1 MMKTRYIKIGILSC
15 ILSTICMNMVQAN
28 DIELKI
34 PKSSIQN
41 AVDAFLHAR
50 YFSYGTE
57 TTSTGIDYYN
67 IKPKS
72 GTVTLLSG
80 NRFELELILD
90 AYINFELAGFEFGHT
105 YSNKNVTIEG
115 YVSIQAQG
123 DGYKLLLVPDDFTFN
138 ESGLLFDA
146 LNLVS
151 KGIVSSLPEISTTAK
166 LPFLVS
172 AATQYFTSTTPNLT
186 TTADEVRIGFTLKA
200 GPRFITVTNVVN
212 NNYKVGTIEK
222 VDGVSGSTIT
232 SYDSPKTFEWNTG
245 STYKVQTPYML
256 LDETNGKNKFRHWVD
271 KDGVVQNE
279 ISARRI
285 QYTVASQDETLKA
298 IFDPAQRIQLD
309 NSLEGGIYSN
319 GTVTYD
325 GSTFF
330 SYDSY
335 DFFHATQTKTIDTNV
350 PDGTQ
355 GRNWKFL
362 KWSDGNTNKQRNI
375 VIDQDIDLKSEFKGS
390 QVSNN
395 STTFKAYQSNAVRSL
410 DGWLHMVYESLGH
423 IWYEAKSPTG
433 SWEFL
438 DGPGGNHLDITSG
451 KSPSIAIKP
460 TTSSWPW
467 QYMTAIAWQDGTT
480 IRLQTY
486 RYNGSTYIDAA
497 PYVQVP
503 TGQSASYN
511 TQPNIVWTD
520 DDDLVLL
527 YRTSSGIKYRIYEFD
542 VPNVSLNLMTSGTV
556 NNTSGAYNFAV
567 SSLSYAGNNNVIEF
581 AYQKSLGYLGPPYY
595 TGDEIQ
601 YTWINYL
608 SGSTSVTQKSGLPIK
623 VSASSV
629 VRNKEP
635 SIVTLDSSSVIGWI
649 SGTTTNSGWDPW
661 NTRATTAEITWIE
674 VTPNNWQ
681 HIITRNNKDHHVRS
695 VSMSKLSDNSEYYAV
710 WSQIYDQSGYI
721 DRNKFVK
728 GSALNQFKILNT
740 TGWDVQLTEA
750 ASANNI
756 HAFSYYP
763 KTQPY
768 YWLQSNSL
776 GSYLKQQPLVTTET
790 RGIILSD
797 TAHTTGFNYSIGK
810 IKLDNEPLSFI
821 SYDYEKSSTS
831 SNIDI
836 RIEDIDMK
844 YQELQDVV
852 DYLKS
857 EPFQFNSDMQL
868 TFEEQFSFRDS
879 VAAVKLLGENGFIH
893 YTVNL
898 VDHSTNKILGILREH
913 TIDGN
918 SKLTRIDKSWDVNS
932 GGLDGVFR
940 IEMIVK
946 TDLKGLY
953 PVIENTY
960 SDDNLQNRLQPEDFD
975 DLDLDNSEVVSD
987 YGLAQNYP
995 NPFNP
1000 STQIEYQIPTAGLVQ
1015 LEVFDI
1021 LGRKVQTLVNET
1033 QEIGKYTVTFNANGL
1048 ASGVYLYRLSS
1059 GNFVTSKKLFL
1070 LK

>member
-1 MMKTRYIKIGILSC
+1 MMKTRFIKIGILSC
-15 ILSTICMNMVQAN
+15 ILSTICMSMVQAN

-57 TTSTGIDYYN
+57 TSSTGIDYYN

-90 AYINFELAGFEFGHT
+90 AYINFELIGFEFDHT

-115 YVSIQAQG
+115 YVSIQTQG
-123 DGYKLLLVPDDFTFN
+123 NGYKLLLVPDDFTFN
-138 ESGLLFDA
+138 ESGLLYDA

-151 KGIVSSLPEISTTAK
+151 KGIVSSLPEISTTTK

-186 TTADEVRIGFTLKA
+186 TTTDEVRIGFTLKA

-212 NNYKVGTIEK
+212 DNYKVGTVEK

-245 STYKVQTPYML
+245 STYKVQTPYVL

-271 KDGVVQNE
+271 KNGVVQNE

-285 QYTVASQDETLKA
+285 QYTVTSQDETLKA

-309 NSLEGGIYSN
+309 NSLEGGVYSS

-330 SYDSY
+330 SYDNY

-362 KWSDGNTNKQRNI
+362 KWSDGNTSKQRNI

-395 STTFKAYQSNAVRSL
+395 STTFKAYQSNAVRSR
-410 DGWLHMVYESLGH
+410 DGWQHMVYESLGH

-438 DGPGGNHLDITSG
+438 DGPGGDHLDITSG
-451 KSPSIAIKP
+451 KSPSIDVNTNAVAW
-460 TTSSWPW
+460 SGGYWE
-467 QYMTAIAWQDGTT
+467 YMTAIAWQDGGT

-486 RYNGSTYIDAA
+486 QYNGSTYIDAA
-497 PYVQVP
+497 PYVQVS
-503 TGQSASYN
+503 TGQSSSYD
-511 TQPNIVWTD
+511 TQPNVIWTD
-520 DDDLVLL
+520 NEELLLL
-527 YRTSSGIKYRIYEFD
+527 YKTSSGLSYKIYAFNYTHGYLD
-542 VPNVSLNLMTSGTV
+542 QKASGTIS
-556 NNTSGAYNFAV
+556 NTSGAYNVAT
-567 SSLSYAGNNNVIEF
+567 SSFTSGTHTWFDIVYE
-581 AYQKSLGYLGPPYY
+581 KDMGYLGPPYY
-595 TGDEIQ
+595 VGTEIRHANLR
-601 YTWINYL
+601 YI
-608 SGSTSVTQKSGLPIK
+608 SGQSSATMV
-623 VSASSV
+623 VSPHVISNSSI

-635 SIVTLDSSSVIGWI
+635 SVVTLSSLKRIVGWI
-649 SGTTTNSGWDPW
+649 SATTTNSTWDPQ
-661 NTRATTAEITWIE
+661 NTRATIATLEWGMFGLTISRT
-674 VTPNNWQ
+674 NN
-681 HIITRNNKDHHVRS
+681 DHHVRS
-695 VSMSKLSDNSEYYAV
+695 VSVSKKSDNSEYYVA

-721 DRNKFVK
+721 DYNKFVK
-728 GSALNQFKILNT
+728 GSALNQFKGLNT
-740 TGWDVQLTEA
+740 KGWDVQITEA
-750 ASANNI
+750 ASANDI

-776 GSYLKQQPLVTTET
+776 GSYLKQQPLATTET
-790 RGIILSD
+790 RGIILTD
-797 TAHTTGFNYSIGK
+797 TAHTSGFNYSIGE
-810 IKLDNEPLSFI
+810 IKLDDEPLPFVFFNSEEP
-821 SYDYEKSSTS
+821 SPS
-831 SNIDI
+831 SNIDM
-836 RIEDIDMK
+836 RLEDINMK

-852 DYLKS
+852 EYLKS
-857 EPFQFNSDMQL
+857 EPFQFSSDMQL

-879 VAAVKLLGENGFIH
+879 AAAVRLLGENGFIH

-898 VDHSTNKILGILREH
+898 IDHSTNKILGILREH
-913 TIDGN
+913 KIDGN
-918 SKLTRIDKSWDVNS
+918 SKLAIINKSWDVNP

-940 IEMIVK
+940 IEMVVK
-946 TDLKGLY
+946 TNLKELY

-975 DLDLDNSEVVSD
+975 DLDLDNSEVVSE